1 MRFDDDSFHHPR
13 VRSGHVD
20 KRHAFAIMQLPTAS
34 EAGGAVCVGA
44 HRRDPPS
51 SDGGKRQMAAVIR
64 GNPYSPQ
71 GFTPPQLAESY

>member
-1 MRFDDDSFHHPR
+1 
-13 VRSGHVD
+13 
-20 KRHAFAIMQLPTAS
+20 MQLPTAS